1 MNSSLAHKPSYWL
14 EWHEFP
20 DEYERVW
27 SELAALA
34 ENGGD
39 RLCQC
44 LESGETWQYMGTQ
57 LESDG
62 WKHCFRHRHHPGT
75 QQREYRMIGAE
86 IEILERGDRHD

>member
-57 LESDG
+57 LEADG
-62 WKHCFRHRHHPGT
+62 WKHCFRHRHHPVS
-75 QQREYRMIGAE
+75 RKLEYRRISSQLGF
-86 IEILERGDRHD
+86 LDGGER